1 MTRNDSRD
9 PAGSIGGVAPAFRGK
24 VRDVYDLGDR
34 LIIVAS
40 DRISAYDSI
49 LPTPIPGKGV
59 VLTAL
64 SAAWTAWLA
73 GVPHHIVST
82 DVAAFPAPFD
92 RHERELGGRSM
103 LVRRAKRI
111 DLECVVRGYLAGSGW
126 QEYRRAGTV
135 CGIALPAGL
144 RQSDRLPE
152 PIFTPST
159 KADSGHD
166 ENVTFEQAAR
176 IVGEEAA
183 VEARRL
189 SLEIYG
195 RARAY
200 AAARGIVI
208 ADTKFEFGY
217 IDGRLALIDEV
228 LTPDSSRFWL
238 AGEYAPGA
246 SPPSLDKQFVR
257 DYLDASGWNHDPP
270 APPLPA
276 EVVARTAERYLMALR
291 LLFPDL
297 NIERYLP

>member
-1 MTRNDSRD
+1 MTRNNSST
-9 PAGSIGGVAPAFRGK
+9 AGGVIAGVAPAFRGK
-24 VRDVYDLGDR
+24 VRDIFDLGDR

-40 DRISAYDSI
+40 DRVSAYDAI

-59 VLTAL
+59 ILTSL
-64 SAAWTAWLA
+64 SAAWTEWLA
-73 GVPHHIVST
+73 GVPHHLVTT
-82 DVAAFPAPFD
+82 DVARYPEPFN

-126 QEYRRAGTV
+126 QEYRRSGTV

-152 PIFTPST
+152 PVFTPST
-159 KADSGHD
+159 KADGGHD
-166 ENVTFEQAAR
+166 ENITFEEAAR
-176 IVGEEAA
+176 IVGAEAA
-183 VEARRL
+183 GEARRL
-189 SLEIYG
+189 SLEIYA
-195 RARAY
+195 RAREY
-200 AAARGIVI
+200 ASSRGIII

-217 IDGRLALIDEV
+217 IDGRLSLIDEV

-238 AGEYAPGA
+238 AAEYAPGG

-291 LLFPDL
+291 LLFPAL